1 MLRHDSLEDRARSK
15 AAFMQSLYAFRVRRF
30 LVTRKMKR
38 KDFARE
44 TGINYGRL
52 SRLLTGEVIM
62 TFEDLGRF
70 AIVERAIIEP
80 ERPES
85 YV

>member
-1 MLRHDSLEDRARSK
+1 
-15 AAFMQSLYAFRVRRF
+15 
-30 LVTRKMKR
+30 MKR